1 MADYVLQNWCSMNES
16 TILVKSPHPKLSFVA
31 TNSHADFHYKLIK
44 IKTELKKHYKACS
57 SATMGPWV
65 KFCYKIDPH

>member
-1 MADYVLQNWCSMNES
+1 MGDYVLQNWCMNES

-44 IKTELKKHYKACS
+44 IKTEFKKTLQSMWYSHNGAL
-57 SATMGPWV
+57 GE
-65 KFCYKIDPH
+65 ILL

>member
-1 MADYVLQNWCSMNES
+1 MGDYVLQNWCMNES

-44 IKTELKKHYKACS
+44 IKTEFLKKSNQVSSKIYK
-57 SATMGPWV
+57 TQ
-65 KFCYKIDPH
+65 KNDE

>member
-1 MADYVLQNWCSMNES
+1 MGDYELQNWCMNES

-44 IKTELKKHYKACS
+44 IKTEFKKNITKHAIQPQWGLGWNFVIK
-57 SATMGPWV
+57 
-65 KFCYKIDPH
+65 

>member
-1 MADYVLQNWCSMNES
+1 MNES

-44 IKTELKKHYKACS
+44 IKTELKKTLQSMQFSHNGAL
-57 SATMGPWV
+57 GE
-65 KFCYKIDPH
+65 ILL